1 MIPFSHQVILGTT
14 PEVALAQ
21 ATANKLLPKVLGS
34 RDTSKVLLRNFDNLN
49 VRSLAKA
56 GQRVFHH
63 HIVVVEEF
71 PFPNN
76 KEELCWTSLI
86 QAAAASGELKATVDS
101 VKGNMNIKRDLI
113 NYVNSILP
121 FGYW

>member
-1 MIPFSHQVILGTT
+1 MIPFSCQVISGTT

-34 RDTSKVLLRNFDNLN
+34 RNTSKVLLRNFDNLS

-56 GQRVFHH
+56 GQQVFRR
-63 HIVVVEEF
+63 HIVDMEAF

-86 QAAAASGELKATVDS
+86 QVAAASGELKATMDS
-101 VKGNMNIKRDLI
+101 VKGNTNIKRDLI
-113 NYVNSILP
+113 DYVNSILP
-121 FGYW
+121 FGY